1 MTASDTRALMSSI
14 RAGEDT
20 EPELKEVVTR
30 VLRSGSDRA
39 GPQID
44 AEKSRFGTM
53 PTVCQSRELS
63 EQPIASG
70 ISNEWPVVDLFCG
83 IGGLSHGFRRAGF
96 DVVAG
101 VDADETCRYAFEA
114 NNDSDFIKRSLED
127 FTCEE
132 LRNLYPEGK
141 NRILVG
147 CAPCAPFS
155 AYTPAAKKRLTGK
168 WTLVELF
175 ADRIMEVDPDIVSM
189 ENVPRLISFESGRI
203 FGEFVRRLEEVYDV
217 TVETV
222 SCTRY
227 GVPQHRKR
235 LVLLASKLGRLRL
248 DDPAH
253 YADRPV
259 TVRDAIGNLPPISH
273 GETHENDRIHVAPK
287 LSELNM
293 KRIRA
298 SAPGGTWKDWPEEL
312 LAECH
317 RKESGRWYR
326 NVYGRMA
333 WDEPSP
339 TITTGCYGYG
349 RGRFGHPAQDRAISL
364 REAALIQTFP
374 PDYDFV
380 REDEPVYFAQLGR
393 HIGNAVPVA
402 LAEAIATS
410 IAKHIE
416 ESRS

>member
-1 MTASDTRALMSSI
+1 MPTARPNDESI
-14 RAGEDT
+14 RQSAGS
-20 EPELKEVVTR
+20 K
-30 VLRSGSDRA
+30 
-39 GPQID
+39 I
-44 AEKSRFGTM
+44 SR
-53 PTVCQSRELS
+53 
-63 EQPIASG
+63 
-70 ISNEWPVVDLFCG
+70 EWPVVDVFCG

-96 DVVAG
+96 NVVAG
-101 VDADETCRYAFEA
+101 IDADGTCRYAFEA
-114 NNDSDFIKRSLED
+114 NNDAEFIERSLED
-127 FTCEE
+127 FTSEE
-132 LRNLYPEGK
+132 LGNLYPEGT

-155 AYTPAAKKRLTGK
+155 AYTPEAKKRLTGK
-168 WTLVELF
+168 WTLLNLF
-175 ADRIMEVDPDIVSM
+175 ADRIMDVEPDIVSM
-189 ENVPRLISFESGRI
+189 ENVPRLASFESGRI
-203 FGEFVRRLEEVYDV
+203 LDEFVGRLEEVYEV

-222 SCTRY
+222 SCVRY
-227 GVPQHRKR
+227 GVPQHRRR

-248 DDPAH
+248 DASVNCV
-253 YADRPV
+253 DRPA
-259 TVRDAIGNLPPISH
+259 TVREAIGNLPPISH
-273 GETHENDRIHVAPK
+273 GETHESDRIHVAPM
-287 LSELNM
+287 LSDLNM

-298 SAPGGTWKDWPEEL
+298 SAPGGTWEDWPEEL

-326 NVYGRMA
+326 NVYGRMS

-374 PDYDFV
+374 PDYAFAP
-380 REDEPVYFAQLGR
+380 EDESVYFAQLGR

-402 LAEAIATS
+402 LSEAIATS

-416 ESRS
+416 DARQ

>member
-1 MTASDTRALMSSI
+1 MS
-14 RAGEDT
+14 
-20 EPELKEVVTR
+20 
-30 VLRSGSDRA
+30 
-39 GPQID
+39 
-44 AEKSRFGTM
+44 
-53 PTVCQSRELS
+53 TVCPNNEFTGQPVASR
-63 EQPIASG
+63 
-70 ISNEWPVVDLFCG
+70 ISNEWTVVDLFCG

-101 VDADETCRYAFEA
+101 VDADATCRYAFEA
-114 NNDSDFIKRSLED
+114 NNDSDFIERSLED
-127 FTCEE
+127 FTGEE
-132 LRNLYPEGK
+132 LRNLYPEGT

-175 ADRIMEVDPDIVSM
+175 ADRIMEVDPAIVSM

-203 FGEFVRRLEEVYDV
+203 FGEFVRRLEEVYEV

-222 SCTRY
+222 SCARY

-248 DDPAH
+248 NDPAH
-253 YADRPV
+253 SAGRPA
-259 TVRDAIGNLPPISH
+259 TVRDAIGHLPSISH
-273 GETHENDRIHVAPK
+273 GEAHEGDRIHVAPK
-287 LSELNM
+287 LSDLNM

-298 SAPGGTWKDWPEEL
+298 SAPGGTWEDWPNEL

-317 RKESGRWYR
+317 RKISGRWYR

-349 RGRFGHPAQDRAISL
+349 RGRFGHPVQDRAISL

-374 PDYDFV
+374 PEYEFV
-380 REDEPVYFAQLGR
+380 ADGKPVYFAQLGR
-393 HIGNAVPVA
+393 QIGNAVPVA

-410 IAKHIE
+410 IARHIE
-416 ESRS
+416 EAQS

>member
-1 MTASDTRALMSSI
+1 MPSVSPNDETMS
-14 RAGEDT
+14 
-20 EPELKEVVTR
+20 
-30 VLRSGSDRA
+30 RS
-39 GPQID
+39 
-44 AEKSRFGTM
+44 
-53 PTVCQSRELS
+53 
-63 EQPIASG
+63 IASKM
-70 ISNEWPVVDLFCG
+70 SNEWSVVDVFCG
-83 IGGLSHGFRRAGF
+83 VGGLSHGFRRAGF
-96 DVVAG
+96 NVVAG
-101 VDADETCRYAFEA
+101 VDVDGTCRYAFEA
-114 NNDSDFIKRSLED
+114 NNDADFIDRSLED
-127 FTCEE
+127 FTSEE
-132 LRNLYPEGK
+132 LMNLYPKGE

-155 AYTPAAKKRLTGK
+155 AYTPEAKKRRTGK

-175 ADRIMEVDPDIVSM
+175 ADRIMEMEPDIVSM
-189 ENVPRLISFESGRI
+189 ENVPRLASFEGGRI
-203 FGEFVRRLEEVYDV
+203 LDGFVGRLEEAYEV

-222 SCTRY
+222 PCARY
-227 GVPQHRKR
+227 GVPQHRTR

-248 DDPAH
+248 ADPVH
-253 YADRPV
+253 SADRPA
-259 TVRDAIGNLPPISH
+259 TVRDAIGELPAISH
-273 GETHENDRIHVAPK
+273 GEAHESDRIHMAPK

-298 SAPGGTWKDWPEEL
+298 SGPGGTWEDWPEEL

-339 TITTGCYGYG
+339 TITTGCFGYG

-374 PDYDFV
+374 LAYKFV
-380 REDEPVYFAQLGR
+380 AENEPVYFAQIGR
-393 HIGNAVPVA
+393 QIGNAVPVA
-402 LAEAIATS
+402 LAEAIAWS

-416 ESRS
+416 EVRS